1 MKQSSLGLGTSTK
14 RTRRREFLDE
24 MDRVVPWSDLVAQIA
39 PFMPEGKRGRPPFP
53 VESLLRIH
61 FMQQW
66 FTLSDP
72 AMEEALHDVPLFR
85 DFAGLGGWDDRLP
98 DESTILRF
106 RHVLEKNKLAER
118 ILATVNL
125 LLGAK
130 GLMLR
135 SGTVVD
141 ATLISAPSSTK
152 NASGERDPEMHQ
164 SKKGQQWF
172 FGMKAHIGVDADS
185 GLVHTVRGTS
195 GNVNDVVEANSLLH
209 GHETNVFA
217 DAGYQGAHKRPDA
230 KEDVTWHVAMRP
242 GKRKLLDKADPID
255 ALTDQVERIK
265 ASIRA
270 KVEHPFRV
278 IKRQF
283 GHVKVRY
290 RGLAKNTAQLHT
302 LFALANL
309 WMVRRRLT
317 GSLA

>member
-1 MKQSSLGLGTSTK
+1 
-14 RTRRREFLDE
+14 

-72 AMEEALHDVPLFR
+72 AMEEALHDMPLFR

-106 RHVLEKNKLAER
+106 RHVLEKNNLAER

-141 ATLISAPSSTK
+141 ATLISAPS
-152 NASGERDPEMHQ
+152 
-164 SKKGQQWF
+164 
-172 FGMKAHIGVDADS
+172 
-185 GLVHTVRGTS
+185 
-195 GNVNDVVEANSLLH
+195 
-209 GHETNVFA
+209 
-217 DAGYQGAHKRPDA
+217 
-230 KEDVTWHVAMRP
+230 
-242 GKRKLLDKADPID
+242 
-255 ALTDQVERIK
+255 
-265 ASIRA
+265 
-270 KVEHPFRV
+270 
-278 IKRQF
+278 
-283 GHVKVRY
+283 
-290 RGLAKNTAQLHT
+290 
-302 LFALANL
+302 
-309 WMVRRRLT
+309 
-317 GSLA
+317 

>member
-290 RGLAKNTAQLHT
+290 RGLAKNTAQLQT

-309 WMVRRRLT
+309 WMVRKRLT

>member
-1 MKQSSLGLGTSTK
+1 
-14 RTRRREFLDE
+14 
-24 MDRVVPWSDLVAQIA
+24 MDRVVPWSDLVAEIA
-39 PFMPEGKRGRPPFP
+39 PFMPAGKRGRPPFP

-106 RHVLEKNKLAER
+106 RHVLEKHKLAER

-209 GHETNVFA
+209 GQETDVFA

-230 KEDVTWHVAMRP
+230 REDVKWHVAMRP

-309 WMVRRRLT
+309 WMVRKRLM

>member
-106 RHVLEKNKLAER
+106 RHVLEKHKLAER

-209 GHETNVFA
+209 GQETDVFA

-230 KEDVTWHVAMRP
+230 KDDVQWHVAMRP
-242 GKRKLLDKADPID
+242 GLRKLLDKADPMD

-290 RGLAKNTAQLHT
+290 RGLAKNTAQLQT